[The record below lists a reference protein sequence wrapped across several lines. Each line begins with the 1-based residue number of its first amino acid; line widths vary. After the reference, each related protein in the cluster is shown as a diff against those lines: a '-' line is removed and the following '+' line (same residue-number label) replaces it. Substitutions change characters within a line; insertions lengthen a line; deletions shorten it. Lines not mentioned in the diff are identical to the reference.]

1 MAKLYG
7 EIGYMKTEETKPGV
21 WKKVITEKKYSGD
34 LNRYTRKWTNGQ
46 KVNGDITITS
56 EVSIIADPFL
66 IDNLHTIRY
75 VKVYGQPWE
84 IDTIDIQHPRLVL
97 TLGGVYNGETDGDE

>member
-1 MAKLYG
+1 MAKFYG